1 MEKFLRKWKKIKVIE
16 KNLYSKNYE
25 AQSLM
30 VDSTKSKL
38 RLNWES
44 KIFIDEA
51 LDLTIQWYRS
61 YYENKNVITDKQI
74 EYFMSKL

>member
-1 MEKFLRKWKKIKVIE
+1 
-16 KNLYSKNYE
+16 
-25 AQSLM
+25 M

-61 YYENKNVITDKQI
+61 YYENKNVITDQQI